1 MREWIDDLVY
11 HYGELVILAV
21 VIAVFAGGLFWLHA
35 ATAETPEQRAA
46 AYSAWCKLSGRTDI
60 TLDEWRVLRAN
71 YLLPG
76 MDGKRA
82 AEASEAA
89 SFAAGVAAGAA
100 ASR

>member
-1 MREWIDDLVY
+1 MRDRIDDLMWR
-11 HYGELVILAV
+11 YGGLVIPAVMLAV
-21 VIAVFAGGLFWLHA
+21 LVGGLFWLHA
-35 ATAETPEQRAA
+35 VTAETPEQRAA

-60 TLDEWRVLRAN
+60 TLDEWRILRSN

-82 AEASEAA
+82 AEAAEAA

-100 ASR
+100 AAR

>member
-1 MREWIDDLVY
+1 MREWMDDLMY
-11 HYGELVILAV
+11 HYGEPVVLFV
-21 VIAVFAGGLFWLHA
+21 VIAALAGLFVFLSA

-46 AYSAWCKLSGRTDI
+46 AYSAWCKLSGRNDI

-82 AEASEAA
+82 AEAAEAA
-89 SFAAGVAAGAA
+89 SFAAGMAAGAA